1 MADYRIKFMCDTCN
15 GEGEIEGIRYL
26 AGELL
31 DCRECDSLGYIE
43 DLAPNYQN
51 IFECARDYTNAI
63 AIEEI
68 L

>member
-1 MADYRIKFMCDTCN
+1 MIQSNSSPA
-15 GEGEIEGIRYL
+15 RYL
-26 AGELL
+26 IPSGELL
-31 DCRECDSLGYIE
+31 DCKECDTLGYIE